1 MSEQPLSR
9 RARRARDRQQPEWLA
24 DMPEGLSDEEKA
36 AYEEEMAAAAR
47 RDRTR
52 TANRSRRAADSP
64 VDAIRTPGQD
74 QDTDAGQESDPGQAE
89 QAETELVPEVEPAA
103 QKPADA
109 TVLQSLIPPAQ
120 DSPVQQDEP
129 APLTQGQQLLPVEEF
144 SATDEDPLIHDADL
158 AGLVSEEDVAELTEE
173 TDAEDEL
180 VSGQL
185 ELDLSVED
193 ALAQRNR
200 TPSEAVPGLATST
213 NLFASAIDP
222 ALLAEQ
228 SRLAEIADT
237 ITSRVQ
243 IAGGEPGPTE
253 ELAAHRSEMTGNVP
267 VIEADEHTADTETET
282 ADEDLE
288 IDLSPLEELQRGTDP
303 ENLPQQQEPGRE
315 FDTSTL
321 SHSAII
327 PAVAADLDGEPN
339 RLTELT
345 EEPSF
350 DEVIGPEASEEAAAA
365 ERDPSYAAEHPVEA
379 QRAHGLEPQEQS
391 TGFDF
396 GLVSTS
402 SLIVAGIGLLALIVA
417 IVLFIVN

>member
-47 RDRTR
+47 RERTR
-52 TANRSRRAADSP
+52 SANRSRRAADSP
-64 VDAIRTPGQD
+64 VDAIRTTDQD
-74 QDTDAGQESDPGQAE
+74 QQAE
-89 QAETELVPEVEPAA
+89 PADDQDETELVPQVEQPG

-109 TVLQSLIPPAQ
+109 TVLQSLIAPAE
-120 DSPVQQDEP
+120 DAPEGPDEP
-129 APLTQGQQLLPVEEF
+129 APVTEGQQLLPVEEF
-144 SATDEDPLIHDADL
+144 TDAEHDPLVHDADL
-158 AGLVSEEDVAELTEE
+158 AGLVSEDDVADLVEEE
-173 TDAEDEL
+173 TDEPEPVA
-180 VSGQL
+180 GQL
-185 ELDLSVED
+185 ELDLSVEE
-193 ALAQRNR
+193 ALAERDR
-200 TPSEAVPGLATST
+200 TPTPPVPGLATST

-243 IAGGEPGPTE
+243 IAGGAPGPTE
-253 ELAAHRSEMTGNVP
+253 DLAQPEDEATGSVP
-267 VIEADEHTADTETET
+267 VIEADEAAEETDAGE
-282 ADEDLE
+282 EDLE
-288 IDLSPLEELQRGTDP
+288 IDLSPLEELHRGTDP
-303 ENLPQQQEPGRE
+303 DNLPDEQEPGRE

-327 PAVAADLDGEPN
+327 PAVAAELDGEAN

-350 DEVIGPEASEEAAAA
+350 DAVIGSGDADDEAPAQAHTESG
-365 ERDPSYAAEHPVEA
+365 YAAEHPVEA

-417 IVLFIVN
+417 IVLFIIN